1 MARRKNPTSITLPDE
16 LHRRLK
22 HLCVDRNIRQTQAIN
37 EALENYLREGGEGQ
51 GKMDAPTLGLQS
63 DETLLMR
70 LEEAGHAIDVL
81 QSFVTE
87 LSHAAASRISEDTI
101 NGGSGQEE
109 GSDRGAVAGSGGGTG
124 EAKAS

>member
-70 LEEAGHAIDVL
+70 VEEAGHAIDVL
-81 QSFVTE
+81 LTFVNE
-87 LSHAAASRISEDTI
+87 LKHAATPRILEAAGD
-101 NGGSGQEE
+101 GGTGEEE
-109 GSDRGAVAGSGGGTG
+109 GRGRGTVAGSGGGTG
-124 EAKAS
+124 EEKAS